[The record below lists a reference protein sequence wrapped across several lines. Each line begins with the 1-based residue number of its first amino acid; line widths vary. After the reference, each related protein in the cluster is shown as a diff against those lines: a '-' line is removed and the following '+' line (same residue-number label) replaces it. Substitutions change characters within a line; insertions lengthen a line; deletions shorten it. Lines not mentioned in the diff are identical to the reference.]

1 MMRRAI
7 FLDRDGTIN
16 HDVGYVT
23 APEQFRLYDFA
34 APAIS
39 LINRAGWLA
48 IVVTNQAAIARGL
61 TTADSL
67 AALHQTMTTELARD
81 GARID
86 AIYHCPHYPAD
97 PGTAETG
104 LRVRCACR
112 KPEPGLL
119 LAAAREQAIDLT
131 ASWMIGDRYR
141 DLAAG
146 FGAGTRGV
154 LVRTGHGAAE
164 EEHERPAWPRQPE
177 YVADHLL
184 AAVEWIIETEA
195 ANPREEERGT

>member
-1 MMRRAI
+1 MKRRAI

-86 AIYHCPHYPAD
+86 AIYYCPHYPAD

-119 LAAAREQAIDLT
+119 HQAAREHGLDLT
-131 ASWMIGDRYR
+131 ASWMVGDRYR

-146 FGAGTRGV
+146 FAAGARGV
-154 LVRTGHGAAE
+154 LVRTGHGTPE
-164 EEHERPAWPRQPE
+164 FEGERPAWPRQPDHIA
-177 YVADHLL
+177 ADLL

-195 ANPREEERGT
+195 ASPREEP